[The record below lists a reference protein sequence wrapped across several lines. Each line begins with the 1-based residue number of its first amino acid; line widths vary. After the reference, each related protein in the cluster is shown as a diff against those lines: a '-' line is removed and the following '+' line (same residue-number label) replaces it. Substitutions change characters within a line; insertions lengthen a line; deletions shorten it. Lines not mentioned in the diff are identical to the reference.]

1 MLKKYGFLFA
11 SLGILIAGLILLV
24 AVGMRYTTIVLLFIG
39 IICTICSMFV
49 SLPTSF
55 EKETNKT
62 SIEESEE
69 TKNSEEKH
77 HEHKGNANLENTTTS
92 QRKHKIVCKY
102 CKTRFPCTNDN
113 CPHCGAPVEIE
124 SLTPE
129 CLTPV
134 PHSKEESPEEKEYK
148 VSKKK
153 TAKTKKNKI

>member
-1 MLKKYGFLFA
+1 
-11 SLGILIAGLILLV
+11 
-24 AVGMRYTTIVLLFIG
+24 
-39 IICTICSMFV
+39 MFV

-69 TKNSEEKH
+69 TNNSEEKH
-77 HEHKGNANLENTTTS
+77 HEHKGNIHLANTTTS

-148 VSKKK
+148 VSQKK
-153 TAKTKKNKI
+153 TAKTKKNKT

>member
-24 AVGMRYTTIVLLFIG
+24 AGGMTYPTIVLLFIG

-62 SIEESEE
+62 SLEENGE
-69 TKNSEEKH
+69 TNNSEEKSC
-77 HEHKGNANLENTTTS
+77 EQQGKTNLENTTTN

-102 CKTRFPCTNDN
+102 CKTRFACTNDN
-113 CPHCGAPVEIE
+113 CPHCGAPVETD

-134 PHSKEESPEEKEYK
+134 PHSKEEQPKEISNKEEKTK
-148 VSKKK
+148 TTRTKKK
-153 TAKTKKNKI
+153 

>member
-1 MLKKYGFLFA
+1 MLKKYRFLFA

-55 EKETNKT
+55 EKQTNKT

-69 TKNSEEKH
+69 TNNSEEKH

-134 PHSKEESPEEKEYK
+134 PHSKEEQTKEISNK
-148 VSKKK
+148 E
-153 TAKTKKNKI
+153 AKTKTTRTKKK